1 MWKVECGML
10 KHLVRPLPLLLILL
24 TALVLAACG
33 PALTPLPYA
42 DDFSNPAS
50 GWKTVDDPSV
60 KIAYQDGSL
69 QFMIPELDTLAWSV
83 PTDKRFGD
91 FVLDVDA
98 TQIAGPNDN
107 SYGVIFRYVD
117 DRNFYRLDISGDGYF
132 AVFKYKDGKW
142 TKVQDY
148 AETPAVKQGAAT
160 NHLQVIAKGNQFT
173 FNVNDQLVKTFSDSD
188 FPNGN
193 IGVTAG
199 ALFDS
204 ADVHIAFDNL
214 RVSELKP

>member
-1 MWKVECGML
+1 ML
-10 KHLVRPLPLLLILL
+10 KRVKRSLFFAIILL
-24 TALVLAACG
+24 TTVVLAACG
-33 PALTPLPYA
+33 PTLTALPYA
-42 DDFSNPAS
+42 DDFSSPAS
-50 GWKTVDDPSV
+50 GWKTVNDPAV
-60 KIAYQDGSL
+60 KINYQDGAL

-83 PTDKRFGD
+83 SKDKRFGD

-98 TQIAGPNDN
+98 TQVEGPNDN

-142 TKVQDY
+142 TKLQDY
-148 AETPAVKQGAAT
+148 TETPAVKQGAAT

-173 FNVNDQLVKTFSDSD
+173 FNVNDQLVKIFSDSD
-188 FPNGN
+188 FANGN
-193 IGVTAG
+193 VGVTAG
-199 ALFDS
+199 ALFDN

>member
-1 MWKVECGML
+1 MSKR
-10 KHLVRPLPLLLILL
+10 LVRSLLTALILL
-24 TALVLAACG
+24 TSIVLAACG
-33 PALTPLPYA
+33 PALTPLPYT
-42 DDFSNPAS
+42 DDFSNPNS

-60 KIAYQDGSL
+60 KINYQDGAL
-69 QFMIPELDTLAWSV
+69 HFNIPELDTLAWSV
-83 PTDKRFGD
+83 PKDKRFGD

-98 TQIAGPNDN
+98 TQVDGPNDN

-142 TKVQDY
+142 TKIQDY
-148 AETPAVKQGAAT
+148 TETAAVKQGAAT
-160 NHLQVIAKGNQFT
+160 NHLQVVAKGNQFT
-173 FNVNDQLVKTFSDSD
+173 FNVNDQSVKTFSDSD

-193 IGVTAG
+193 VGVTAG
-199 ALFDS
+199 TLFDN

-214 RVSELKP
+214 RVSEVKP

>member
-1 MWKVECGML
+1 MPKR
-10 KHLVRPLPLLLILL
+10 LVRSLLLTLISL
-24 TALVLAACG
+24 TALALAACG
-33 PALTPLPYA
+33 PALTALPYA
-42 DDFSNPAS
+42 DDFSNPNS
-50 GWKTVDDPSV
+50 GWKTTNDAAV
-60 KIAYQDGSL
+60 KINYQDGAL
-69 QFMIPELDTLAWSV
+69 HFNIPELDTLAWSV
-83 PTDKRFGD
+83 PKDKRFGD

-98 TQIAGPNDN
+98 TQVGGPNDN

-148 AETPAVKQGAAT
+148 TETSAVKQGTAN
-160 NHLQVIAKGNQFT
+160 NHLQVVAKGSQFT

-193 IGVTAG
+193 VGVTAG
-199 ALFDS
+199 TLFDN

-214 RVSELKP
+214 RVSEIKP

>member
-1 MWKVECGML
+1 MPKR
-10 KHLVRPLPLLLILL
+10 LVRRLRFLPILL
-24 TALVLAACG
+24 AALALAACG
-33 PALTPLPYA
+33 PALTALPYA
-42 DDFSNPAS
+42 DDFSNPNS
-50 GWKTVDDPSV
+50 GWKTVNDTAV
-60 KIAYQDGSL
+60 KINYQAGAL

-83 PTDKRFGD
+83 PKDKRFGD

-98 TQIAGPNDN
+98 TQVDGPNDN

-117 DRNFYRLDISGDGYF
+117 DRNFYRFDISGDGYF

-148 AETPAVKQGAAT
+148 TETAAVKQGAAT
-160 NHLQVIAKGNQFT
+160 NHLQVVAKGNQFT
-173 FNVNDQLVKTFSDSD
+173 FNVNDQLVKTFSDGD

-193 IGVTAG
+193 VGVTAG
-199 ALFDS
+199 ALFDN

-214 RVSELKP
+214 RVSEVKP